1 MRKWYNVIVI
11 LMFVIGFAL
20 IAGSVI
26 YYIWAVERIGDIA
39 ASGEEPLQGLSNRND
54 DDFRTRSRLPSEAEP
69 PKQAEKD
76 NGSND
81 DFSASDLK

>member
-54 DDFRTRSRLPSEAEP
+54 DDFRTRSRPPSEAEH
-69 PKQAEKD
+69 PKQAVND

>member
-1 MRKWYNVIVI
+1 MRKWYNVVVI

-39 ASGEEPLQGLSNRND
+39 ATGEEPLQGLLTPDGDN
-54 DDFRTRSRLPSEAEP
+54 FRTRSRQLSEAEP
-69 PKQAEKD
+69 PQQAVKE
-76 NGSND
+76 NGTNNEL
-81 DFSASDLK
+81 SASDLK

>member
-26 YYIWAVERIGDIA
+26 YYIWAVERIGNMA
-39 ASGEEPLQGLSNRND
+39 ASGVEPLPGLPAHD
-54 DDFRTRSRLPSEAEP
+54 DEDFRTRSSPPSEAEP
-69 PKQAEKD
+69 PKQAEKE
-76 NGSND
+76 NGTNNEL
-81 DFSASDLK
+81 SASDLK